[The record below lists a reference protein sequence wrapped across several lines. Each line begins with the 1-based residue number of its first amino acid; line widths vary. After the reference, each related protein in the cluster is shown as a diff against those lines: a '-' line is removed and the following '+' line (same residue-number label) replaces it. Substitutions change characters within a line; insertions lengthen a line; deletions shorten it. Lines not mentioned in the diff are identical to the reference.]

1 VILDPVAV
9 RWTGALWNLAARQGA
24 TAAVAADMQRL
35 AAHLATGAAR
45 ARLMHAGVDAA
56 ARRAGVE
63 GALVGCHELTRN
75 FVALAFDKRREAL
88 LVDAPAAW
96 SARQRLED
104 DEVEGVVETARPLG
118 EPELQKVAAQLGAV
132 LQKKVALKNKIVPE
146 LVGGARVVA
155 GNRMIDWSVQGR
167 MDALRRRMLDARLP
181 T

>member
-1 VILDPVAV
+1 MIRDAVAV

-24 TAAVAADMQRL
+24 TAAVSADMERL
-35 AAHLATGAAR
+35 STHLSSDVAR
-45 ARLMHAGVDAA
+45 ARMLHAGVDAS

-63 GALVGCHELTRN
+63 GALVGCHELMRN

-96 SARQRLED
+96 RARARLENN
-104 DEVEGVVETARPLG
+104 EVEGVVETARPLG
-118 EPELQKVAAQLGAV
+118 EPEMAKLATRLGSV
-132 LQKKVALKNKIVPE
+132 LEKKVALTNKVVPE

-181 T
+181 S

>member
-1 VILDPVAV
+1 MIRDAVAV

-24 TAAVAADMQRL
+24 TAAVSADMERL
-35 AAHLATGAAR
+35 STHLSSGVAR
-45 ARLMHAGVDAA
+45 ARMLHAGVDAS

-63 GALVGCHELTRN
+63 GALVGCHELMRN

-96 SARQRLED
+96 RARARLENN
-104 DEVEGVVETARPLG
+104 EVEGVVETARPLG
-118 EPELQKVAAQLGAV
+118 EPEMAKLATRLGSV
-132 LQKKVALKNKIVPE
+132 LEKKVALTNKVVPE

-181 T
+181 S

>member
-1 VILDPVAV
+1 MIRDAVAV

-24 TAAVAADMQRL
+24 TAAVSADMERL
-35 AAHLATGAAR
+35 STHLSSGVAR
-45 ARLMHAGVDAA
+45 ARMLHAGVDAS

-75 FVALAFDKRREAL
+75 FVALAFDRRREAL

-96 SARQRLED
+96 RARARLENN
-104 DEVEGVVETARPLG
+104 EVEGVVETARPLG
-118 EPELQKVAAQLGAV
+118 EPEMAKLATRLGSV
-132 LQKKVALKNKIVPE
+132 LEKKVALTNKVVPE

-181 T
+181 S